1 MIEKL
6 RALDA
11 LLAIAGTAETKL
23 RLFQNTLSFVSGK
36 LLLFQNSR
44 SFVPGELLLFWN
56 SRSSTRDLHPHGA
69 FRAIYSCALYPAGL
83 KPGIR
88 TSCCEPRHAG
98 CGCGKAYRSLASTSA
113 AVAENCCYSRIVAVC
128 ASPNCCYS
136 GIVAVR
142 FLGADLLVFSA
153 LLANVTALLRRY
165 RPFAGNSQART
176 AALEVLLTL
185 DQPCSEPAMPNASP
199 GRGLVQPRASPVRS
213 SPHPP
218 FPPASISPFPAHES

>member
-11 LLAIAGTAETKL
+11 LLAIAGSAETKL

-44 SFVPGELLLFWN
+44 SFVPEELLLFWN
-56 SRSSTRDLHPHGA
+56 SRSSNRDLHPHGA

-83 KPGIR
+83 QPGIR

-98 CGCGKAYRSLASTSA
+98 CGCGKAYRNLASTSA
-113 AVAENCCYSRIVAVC
+113 AVAE
-128 ASPNCCYS
+128 NCCYS

-176 AALEVLLTL
+176 AALVVLLHL
-185 DQPCSEPAMPNASP
+185 DRPCGEPAMPKASP